1 MPTYEYRCLTC
12 KKKFDKLQSM
22 NDKPLKAC
30 VFCKGKAERLIGGG
44 AGLIFKGT
52 GFYHTDYKN
61 KPEPAKTEKPVAE
74 KPKEAKAE
82 SAPAKK
88 TEDKK

>member
-1 MPTYEYRCLTC
+1 MPTYEYKCLKC

-22 NDKPLKAC
+22 NDKPLKSC
-30 VFCKGKAERLIGGG
+30 IYCKGKVERLIGGG

-52 GFYHTDYKN
+52 GFYQTDYKN
-61 KPEPAKTEKPVAE
+61 KPEPTKAE
-74 KPKEAKAE
+74 KPKETKTE

-88 TEDKK
+88 AGDKK